1 MLRGGDF
8 RGGSR
13 ALVVVMEQW
22 NIVRVAADSTK
33 KPTETQQ
40 EANGKEQVSSASASI
55 AVFLQCSLGY
65 SPTRSQRTKQHTEQ
79 SVEGRLW
86 LWKTIANSFSCH
98 AHLPPPSMGQLKG
111 LQKWL
116 LSMGCQYSRKLLF
129 QFYPISTGDTRYQR
143 GLPCEKDNALEKS
156 VQEA

>member
-8 RGGSR
+8 RGGSH

-55 AVFLQCSLGY
+55 AVFLQCSLGC

-79 SVEGRLW
+79 SVEGRLR

-98 AHLPPPSMGQLKG
+98 AHLPPPQVWDNSRDCKNDFYQWDFNTTGSSYFNSILFPLEIQDTG
-111 LQKWL
+111 E
-116 LSMGCQYSRKLLF
+116 GCHAKKIML
-129 QFYPISTGDTRYQR
+129 
-143 GLPCEKDNALEKS
+143 
-156 VQEA
+156 